1 MHDDRQ
7 LNDSERKLLQILW
20 NRNHTAAVRIDLDKL
35 ERLSGRKRAVV
46 LAALRTL
53 VADGYV
59 EWDAA
64 TEVAKVLQLP
74 GVRARGRAWGTWP
87 D

>member
-1 MHDDRQ
+1 MHEERQ
-7 LNDSERKLLQILW
+7 LTDTERKLLQILW
-20 NRNHTAAVRIDLDKL
+20 NRNHAAAVRIDLDKL
-35 ERLSGRKRAVV
+35 ERLSGRKRA
-46 LAALRTL
+46 
-53 VADGYV
+53 ADGYV

-74 GVRARGRAWGTWP
+74 GIRAPERAWGTWP